1 MLVKG
6 KILPQEALMS
16 REETMVVDHNREQVQ
31 KQENK
36 GHRGFNKLRVHSV
49 FKDHQARNQNL
60 RLHKIV
66 EQKERSLAEIM
77 LLLVRL
83 VRREVA
89 EQKEDREGYS
99 NMTCFEIKNRPFTG
113 AGLLFI

>member
-16 REETMVVDHNREQVQ
+16 REETMVDHNREQVQ

-36 GHRGFNKLRVHSV
+36 GQREFNKLRVHSV
-49 FKDHQARNQNL
+49 FKLQSVFKDHQPRSQDL

-66 EQKERSLAEIM
+66 GHKEKNLAEII
-77 LLLVRL
+77 LLL

-99 NMTCFEIKNRPFTG
+99 KINCFEIKNR
-113 AGLLFI
+113 LL